1 LTDLL
6 KICFHIDLLSAIVD
20 DVWMLVVLTDDELL
34 NSSFHW
40 EKTSSS
46 SISIPSRDNVRVRS
60 MVISFLII
68 EGEETVR
75 ISGLEDF
82 VLDTAKDF

>member
-1 LTDLL
+1 
-6 KICFHIDLLSAIVD
+6 
-20 DVWMLVVLTDDELL
+20 
-34 NSSFHW
+34 
-40 EKTSSS
+40 
-46 SISIPSRDNVRVRS
+46 

-82 VLDTAKDF
+82 VLDAAKDF